1 MKLASE
7 GKLSNEDHNGIQRVF
22 QAYEKLNLMDI
33 MMLADR
39 ALEIKDY
46 ALGIDLTRNIISM
59 FPKYHGSN
67 QQRNLLSGR
76 IEKMKKNL
84 MKANNRHI
92 EKENSFIGRDG
103 SGQNLTRATFWRI

>member
-7 GKLSNEDHNGIQRVF
+7 GNLSNTHQNGIERVF

-33 MMLADR
+33 IMLADR
-39 ALEIKDY
+39 ALEVKDY

-103 SGQNLTRATFWRI
+103 SGQNLTQATFWRI

>member
-59 FPKYHGSN
+59 FPKYHGDTCPLFLKPS
-67 QQRNLLSGR
+67 
-76 IEKMKKNL
+76 
-84 MKANNRHI
+84 
-92 EKENSFIGRDG
+92 
-103 SGQNLTRATFWRI
+103 T